1 MFGGELYGQSLVQE
15 FGKIFLSRDSG
26 TEQTLRRDY
35 RKELLELCSEMSEGD
50 RENSEDKISQL
61 SRCFSTL
68 IAEECQH
75 PEPELSG
82 LLGDLSA
89 QEAETVGRAV
99 SRILSNSQFSSAF
112 FSPPLLD
119 LLLDI
124 LPVDFVPR
132 RLVLLFDQAAI
143 EADQAVASFLF
154 LLASMAPRPPL
165 PDGEAII
172 EKLEVSRYCSLRL
185 LLRLEQERKPSLAP
199 VPLEQITED
208 IRVVTEKVNILSNCS
223 SLSASD
229 IVRYALH
236 IAAIEPDC
244 GLQLLQNFVLE
255 LPLSCLL
262 YFCLAVADCADS
274 EGDQRELE
282 DLQFLSLLARAA
294 SLHLPGWSEAWSR
307 ALHSHPL
314 LAGTLTEAL
323 KVTNERRLSMAANIV
338 GAHKAADCLELVSL
352 ADFLAWSHL
361 GLSHRK
367 YIKALLSLVKLLY
380 DCALIGQTFI

>member
-35 RKELLELCSEMSEGD
+35 RKELLELCSELSEGD
-50 RENSEDKISQL
+50 REDSEEKISEL
-61 SRCFSTL
+61 SQCFSTL

-82 LLGDLSA
+82 LLGELSG

-99 SRILSNSQFSSAF
+99 SRILSQPQTSSAF

-124 LPVDFVPR
+124 LPGDFLPRQVLR
-132 RLVLLFDQAAI
+132 RLVLLFDQPAI
-143 EADQAVASFLF
+143 EADQALASFLS
-154 LLASMAPRPPL
+154 LLASLAPRPPL
-165 PDGEAII
+165 PDCEAMI
-172 EKLEVSRYCSLRL
+172 ERLEVSSYCSLRL

-208 IRVVTEKVNILSNCS
+208 LRVVREKVNILSNCS
-223 SLSASD
+223 SLSARD

-236 IAAIEPDC
+236 ISTIEPDC

-262 YFCLAVADCADS
+262 YYCLAAADS
-274 EGDQRELE
+274 ADSDGDLRELE
-282 DLQFLSLLARAA
+282 DLQFLSLLARAT

-323 KVTNERRLSMAANIV
+323 AVTNERRLSLAANIV
-338 GAHKAADCLELVSL
+338 GAHKAAACLELVSL
-352 ADFLAWSHL
+352 ADFLAWNHL

-367 YIKALLSLVKLLY
+367 YIKALLSL
-380 DCALIGQTFI
+380 I